1 MIDKEGRGYLAADE
15 LRRFLTQ
22 VGEMLT
28 AEEVDQLFAEADPSG
43 SGQIR
48 YEKLAAAL
56 LN

>member
-1 MIDKEGRGYLAADE
+1 VIDKEGRGYLAADE